1 MECGAIMSSWQRAFI
16 MRIGF
21 CSHGSTAEVSG
32 RALRGRAAGT
42 CCITSR
48 ENDHASQKSRG
59 AKRQFLADKQR
70 AQASHFEEPGAVMPH
85 AGICAG
91 AVG

>member
-1 MECGAIMSSWQRAFI
+1 MECGAIMSNWQRSFLR
-16 MRIGF
+16 RIGC
-21 CSHGSTAEVSG
+21 CSHGSTAEVNG
-32 RALRGRAAGT
+32 RALRGRASGT

-59 AKRQFLADKQR
+59 AQWPFLAEKPR
-70 AQASHFEEPGAVMPH
+70 AKARHFEEPGAVVPH